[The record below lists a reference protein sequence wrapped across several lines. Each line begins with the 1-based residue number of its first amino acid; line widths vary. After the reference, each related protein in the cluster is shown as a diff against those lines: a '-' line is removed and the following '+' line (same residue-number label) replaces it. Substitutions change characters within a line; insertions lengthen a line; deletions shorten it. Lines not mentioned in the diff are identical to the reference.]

1 MFESSSQGITE
12 IEGFFLV
19 FEKRIFLKF
28 VRIILF
34 FFFPNSLL
42 RSFWNFAILEMKRLE
57 VVL

>member
-34 FFFPNSLL
+34 FFSNSLL
-42 RSFWNFAILEMKRLE
+42 RSFCNFAILEMKRLE